1 MSAALAPGFSAP
13 VTDAQAV
20 FRAALDALARP
31 GRPVS
36 LPAAGLV
43 PPGPLTPELAALA
56 LALADADAP
65 LWLDPQLARSAAVT
79 GYLRFHTGAR
89 LVADPEEAAFALISD
104 PAATPDFE
112 TFAQGTDQYPDRSTT
127 LILAVESFSSAG
139 ITLEGPGIQ
148 GQVSFGADP
157 LPPDFVARLHA
168 NRTLFP
174 RGLDLLLA
182 GAGHVLGIPRSS
194 SPVEPA

>member
-1 MSAALAPGFSAP
+1 MSAALAPGFAAP

-31 GRPVS
+31 GRPVP

-43 PPGPLTPELAALA
+43 PPAPLTPELAALA

-65 LWLDPQLARSAAVT
+65 LWLDAKLAGSAAIT

-104 PAATPDFE
+104 AAATPAFD

-127 LILAVESFSSAG
+127 LILAIDGFAASG

-148 GQVSFGADP
+148 GTVAFGAHPVPADI
-157 LPPDFVARLHA
+157 VAHLAA

-174 RGLDLLLA
+174 CGIDLLLA
-182 GAGHVLGIPRSS
+182 GSGQVLGIPRSS

>member
-1 MSAALAPGFSAP
+1 
-13 VTDAQAV
+13 V

-31 GRPVS
+31 GRPVA

-43 PPGPLTPELAALA
+43 PPAPLTPELAALA

-65 LWLDPQLARSAAVT
+65 LWLDAPLAGSAAVP

-89 LVADPEEAAFALISD
+89 LVADPAEAAFALISD
-104 PAATPDFE
+104 AVATPDFE

-127 LILAVESFSSAG
+127 LILAVESFASSG
-139 ITLEGPGIQ
+139 ITLKGPGIQ
-148 GQVSFGADP
+148 GSVSFGADP
-157 LPPDFVARLHA
+157 LPADIVARLSA

-182 GAGHVLGIPRSS
+182 GGGQVLGIPRSS